1 MSDLIRPNRRVL
13 IFSAHAADFCSRAG
27 GTIARFV
34 DVGSSV
40 HIVDFSYGELCE
52 SPALWARD
60 PAPSVA
66 EIKQI
71 RAAEIQAA
79 AAILGASA
87 ECLDFGDCPLLIG
100 PERRQQV
107 LDLFRQHQ
115 PDLVMSHWKDDIL
128 HPDHCEATDAVIW
141 ASRYCFRPG
150 LAGEADLPPC
160 PAPEVVFYE
169 TTLGTA
175 PVARYIPSL
184 FVDIT
189 ASYERKCQA
198 LDCFGAQP
206 GLGERYGWLARY
218 RALEAQST
226 AWMQGCEY
234 AEGFVRLGTEMA
246 GFSGPIGFGPA
257 PAGGRG

>member
-1 MSDLIRPNRRVL
+1 MTDLIRPNSRVL

-71 RAAEIQAA
+71 RTAEIQAA

-100 PERRQQV
+100 PERRQPPTQV
-107 LDLFRQHQ
+107 
-115 PDLVMSHWKDDIL
+115 V
-128 HPDHCEATDAVIW
+128 
-141 ASRYCFRPG
+141 
-150 LAGEADLPPC
+150 LPH
-160 PAPEVVFYE
+160 
-169 TTLGTA
+169 
-175 PVARYIPSL
+175 RS
-184 FVDIT
+184 
-189 ASYERKCQA
+189 
-198 LDCFGAQP
+198 
-206 GLGERYGWLARY
+206 
-218 RALEAQST
+218 
-226 AWMQGCEY
+226 
-234 AEGFVRLGTEMA
+234 
-246 GFSGPIGFGPA
+246 
-257 PAGGRG
+257 